1 MQTIKTKIRTLI
13 VDDMRLAREHIRQY
27 LVADAEIEIIGECAN
42 GREAIKAIN
51 SKNPDL
57 VFLDVQM
64 PGIDGFGVIEK
75 IGIERMPTIVF
86 VTAFDEFALKAFD
99 ANATDYLLKPFDEE
113 RITRAVARAKREI
126 KLNHSSDFDERLRRV
141 IQEVRTAPPKYLKRL
156 AVKNASHIFILQT
169 DEIDWIGA
177 AGNYVEL
184 HVGRETHLIRERLSQ
199 LEQKLD
205 PEKFARVHRS
215 TIVRVDRIKMLHPL
229 FNGDHLIV
237 LHTGAKLNASRT
249 YHEKL
254 LSLLSE

>member
-1 MQTIKTKIRTLI
+1 
-13 VDDMRLAREHIRQY
+13 MRLAREHIRQY
-27 LVADAEIEIIGECAN
+27 LAADAEIEIVGECVN

-51 SKNPDL
+51 NEKPDL
-57 VFLDVQM
+57 VFLEVQM
-64 PGIDGFGVIEK
+64 PGVDGFGVIEK
-75 IGIERMPTIVF
+75 IGVQQMPAVVF

-126 KLNHSSDFDERLRRV
+126 KLKDSGELDERLRRV
-141 IQEVRTAPPKYLKRL
+141 LEEVRSAAAPPKYLKRL
-156 AVKNASHIFILQT
+156 AVKNASHTFILQT

-184 HVGRETHLIRERLSQ
+184 HVGRETHLIRERLSH

-215 TIVRVDRIKMLHPL
+215 TIVRVERIKTLHPL
-229 FNGDHLIV
+229 FNGDYLIV
-237 LHTGAKLNASRT
+237 LHTGAKLNASRI
-249 YHEKL
+249 YQEKL
-254 LSLLSE
+254 LSLLTE